1 MVIAAVVV
9 VAAVVA
15 VVVDLCFLVGG
26 RADGERAT
34 AAVGRRVAVAVAVAV
49 AVPLVVRNAVEPLL
63 GGD

>member
-49 AVPLVVRNAVEPLL
+49 PLVVRNAVEPLL